1 MLREAGASS
10 TQHLARSAFV
20 VRSPLPSA
28 FLGRGLQ
35 TTRIRSETFMP
46 EILQLFASRFIY
58 PALASDEA
66 RAAAAR
72 AALEAA
78 SKPATPDRYAG
89 K

>member
-1 MLREAGASS
+1 MKEL
-10 TQHLARSAFV
+10 
-20 VRSPLPSA
+20 
-28 FLGRGLQ
+28 
-35 TTRIRSETFMP
+35 
-46 EILQLFASRFIY
+46 LQLLASRFVY
-58 PALASDEA
+58 PAIASDEA

>member
-1 MLREAGASS
+1 
-10 TQHLARSAFV
+10 
-20 VRSPLPSA
+20 
-28 FLGRGLQ
+28 
-35 TTRIRSETFMP
+35 MP